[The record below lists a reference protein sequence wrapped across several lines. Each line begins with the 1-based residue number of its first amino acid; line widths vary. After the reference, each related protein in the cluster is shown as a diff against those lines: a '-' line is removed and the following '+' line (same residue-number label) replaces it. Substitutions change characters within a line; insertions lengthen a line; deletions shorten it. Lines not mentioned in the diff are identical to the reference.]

1 MKGNEGSIFRGYVVD
16 PGFKEEV
23 MITGIEFL
31 PSAKKAL
38 HHMAMMLI
46 PPNDVKNIKMKEVK
60 VKNNSDAIHSFELLD
75 RTGSILMLELARSD
89 NAWSIIANAN
99 PNTYTTRYTDG
110 MAVKVK
116 PGWKLGFDMHLE
128 SFGKELVSTVKIKLK
143 TSKNKKMIELNT
155 AYIGNENFMIPAHAR
170 NHKISAKVKLKEDI
184 VILAVSVH
192 GHYRAKYFEL
202 SHKKRGQTIKQFF
215 VIPNFDVN
223 WQQPYILKKPIK
235 LKKGEELVC
244 RAIYDNSNLN
254 PVNPNPNADVKFGYR
269 KDDEMLNCYYIYYLS
284 QKYN

>member
-1 MKGNEGSIFRGYVVD
+1 MSLVI
-16 PGFKEEV
+16 
-23 MITGIEFL
+23 
-31 PSAKKAL
+31 
-38 HHMAMMLI
+38 
-46 PPNDVKNIKMKEVK
+46 
-60 VKNNSDAIHSFELLD
+60 SD
-75 RTGSILMLELARSD
+75 
-89 NAWSIIANAN
+89 
-99 PNTYTTRYTDG
+99 
-110 MAVKVK
+110 
-116 PGWKLGFDMHLE
+116 
-128 SFGKELVSTVKIKLK
+128 
-143 TSKNKKMIELNT
+143 
-155 AYIGNENFMIPAHAR
+155 
-170 NHKISAKVKLKEDI
+170 
-184 VILAVSVH
+184 VH